1 MIINIYGTWDKV
13 AATHAAFVGK
23 CIQNWVKQFD
33 SLGVPTLAQS
43 VVTRFLRQYGKAIA
57 DPHKRDYGKLVRK
70 FDRRFPMKSPLR
82 EEMRSIFE
90 GIFDYAH
97 FADKA
102 NVGWSAYDLC
112 SAARW
117 SVCPYCQINTTE
129 TADSDGIRRY
139 RGQLD
144 HYYGKA
150 EYPFLALSL
159 SNLILS
165 CGQCNGPGFKHQK
178 NFSVFQHLNP
188 MADTENIK
196 FTLQIVDNPEDPLV
210 QAQRASNDMYRLAVT
225 PIRHCA
231 KTAASIIT
239 FGLTTRYAQH
249 IGSARRIARQIQSN
263 FADPARSSR
272 LDMVQEATGLVLEVS
287 PVDFNVNLKG
297 DYKTVAL
304 GKMQIDI
311 FLDEIAKFGR

>member
-1 MIINIYGTWDKV
+1 MVINIWGTWDKV
-13 AATHAAFVGK
+13 AATHAAFVER
-23 CIQNWVKQFD
+23 CIENWAKQFD

-57 DPHKRDYGKLVRK
+57 NPNKRDYGKLARK
-70 FDRRFPMKSPLR
+70 FDRRFPMKSCLR
-82 EEMRSIFE
+82 EEMRLIFE
-90 GIFDYAH
+90 GIFDYGH

-102 NVGWSAYDLC
+102 NMNWSAYDLC

-129 TADSDGIRRY
+129 TVDSDGIRRY

-178 NFSVFQHLNP
+178 NFSQLRHLNP
-188 MADTENIK
+188 MADTENIR
-196 FTLQIVDNPEDPLV
+196 FTLQIVGDPNDPIV
-210 QAQRASNDMYRLAVT
+210 QAQRASNNKYRLAVM
-225 PIRHCA
+225 PIHHCA

-249 IGSARRIARQIQSN
+249 IGSARRIARQVQSN
-263 FADPARSSR
+263 FADIARSSR
-272 LDMVQEATGLVLEVS
+272 LEMVEEATGLFPEVS
-287 PVDFNVNLKG
+287 PVDFDVKLKG
-297 DYKTVAL
+297 DYKTVAF
-304 GKMQIDI
+304 GKMQMDI
-311 FLDEIAKFGR
+311 FLDEEAKLGI